1 MTAGAPL
8 SQKARTANMEHVMD
22 PQHTA
27 LVLIGYQNDY
37 FALDGLLHSVIETSS
52 RVTGTLAN
60 TVDLVQRLRLTPLLV
75 VTTPI
80 VFTPDYDELVE
91 PVGILKTVKDLGA
104 FKAGTK
110 GAEAIPEL
118 LQFGGRII
126 EVRGKRGLNAF
137 SNTDLDN
144 LFEQRGISH
153 VVLGGVVT
161 SICVDSTGRAAYESG
176 YKVSILSDCTSGRT
190 TFEQDF
196 YCTTVF
202 PLYAE
207 VIDHVQL
214 LQHLGIAA

>member
-1 MTAGAPL
+1 
-8 SQKARTANMEHVMD
+8 MD
-22 PQHTA
+22 PKHTA

-37 FALDGLLHSVIETSS
+37 FAADGVLYSVIEESS

-60 TVDLVQRLRLTPLLV
+60 TVDLVQRLRATPLLV

-80 VFTPDYDELVE
+80 VFTPDYSELVE
-91 PVGILKTVKDLGA
+91 AVGILKTVKELGA

-118 LQFGGRII
+118 LRFGERII
-126 EVRGKRGLNAF
+126 EVPGKRGLNAF

-144 LFEQRGISH
+144 LFQQRGISH

-161 SICVDSTGRAAYESG
+161 SICVDSTGRSAYDRG

-196 YCTTVF
+196 YCENVF

-207 VIDHVQL
+207 VLDHVQF
-214 LQHLGIAA
+214 LQRLGIAA

>member
-1 MTAGAPL
+1 
-8 SQKARTANMEHVMD
+8 MD
-22 PQHTA
+22 PKHTA

-37 FALDGLLHSVIETSS
+37 FAADGLLSSVIEESS

-60 TVDLVQRLRLTPLLV
+60 TVDLVQRLCATPLLV

-80 VFTPDYDELVE
+80 VFTPDYRELVE
-91 PVGILKTVKDLGA
+91 PVGILKTVKELGA
-104 FKAGTK
+104 FRGGTK

-118 LQFGGRII
+118 LRFGERII
-126 EVRGKRGLNAF
+126 EVPGKRGLNAF

-144 LFEQRGISH
+144 LFQQRGISH
-153 VVLGGVVT
+153 AVFGGVVT
-161 SICVDSTGRAAYESG
+161 SICVDSTGRSAYDRG

-196 YCTTVF
+196 YCENVF

-214 LQHLGIAA
+214 LQRLGIAA